1 MGKNGEGVTKKAIK
15 YEQKRRKCAKEREK
29 VWEKLRKCAKKKY
42 EAYGESV
49 LKNERKYGKN

>member
-1 MGKNGEGVTKKAIK
+1 MLKKMRK
-15 YEQKRRKCAKEREK
+15 YEKKLRKCAKDRQK